1 MRSSISG
8 TTKFFATLA
17 HPASHVRA
25 PSIFN
30 ALFSEQNIDHAMI
43 PIDVAPD
50 ALANVIEGLR
60 GTENFIGAAVTIPHK
75 MPLAAM
81 CTRLGLAAQVT
92 GAVNAVR
99 FDADR
104 RLIGD
109 NFDGFGFIAGL
120 EGEGHSLFGKRIL
133 LVGAGGAGR
142 AIAVALA
149 QHKTA
154 PIEALH
160 ITNRNLA
167 RAEELADI
175 IRRSS
180 GFSSVEAAPSDADRS
195 TFDIIINA
203 TSLGL
208 KDDDPL
214 PFSLDGLSPDC
225 LICDIIMVP
234 ERTRLLASAEAAGFA
249 IHYGKHMFDYQM
261 RLIGKFIGAL
271 PE

>member
-1 MRSSISG
+1 M
-8 TTKFFATLA
+8 
-17 HPASHVRA
+17 
-25 PSIFN
+25 
-30 ALFSEQNIDHAMI
+30 
-43 PIDVAPD
+43 
-50 ALANVIEGLR
+50 
-60 GTENFIGAAVTIPHK
+60 
-75 MPLAAM
+75 
-81 CTRLGLAAQVT
+81 
-92 GAVNAVR
+92 
-99 FDADR
+99 
-104 RLIGD
+104 
-109 NFDGFGFIAGL
+109 
-120 EGEGHSLFGKRIL
+120 
-133 LVGAGGAGR
+133 
-142 AIAVALA
+142 ALA

-234 ERTRLLASAEAAGFA
+234 ERTRLLVSAEAAGFA